1 MRTTLRRLVVGL
13 SLATAAATTVAGC
26 SSATAN
32 NPAPAAAGDAA
43 PAASALDGKGEVSID
58 FWHAM
63 TGKNG
68 EALQALTDQFNTKNK
83 GRVKVNLQ
91 FKNTY
96 DDTLSAYKAALNSGQ
111 APDVVQ
117 VYDIGTRFMIDSK
130 STVPVQSFLDVDKTD
145 ASDIQ
150 PNIAGY
156 YSVDNKLY
164 SMPFN
169 TSMPLLYIN
178 KTAFTK
184 AGLDPANPPKT
195 LDEITEAA
203 RKLTVKDAS
212 GNVSQYGFGA
222 ALYGWFME
230 QFTAVGNQEYCDQ
243 GNGRDGRGTKL
254 NLATDDHVKLLQ
266 WWKKMVDE
274 GLAPKL
280 DSNTTTAD
288 NTFTSGKVA
297 MTLESTGSV
306 SGFLKSTEGKFEI
319 ATGNYPKINATDNGG
334 PIIGG
339 ASLWV
344 VGKDKD
350 DAHKRASWE
359 FVNFLSDKD
368 SQATWHTTTGYFP
381 ISKGALETDLDK
393 QWVAARP
400 QFQTA
405 ITQLQNTEVTKA
417 TQGCLL
423 GAMPQARKA
432 AEQAMQAAVLSGTD
446 PKTALQDQ
454 EKALV
459 GPINDY
465 NQSVAG

>member
-1 MRTTLRRLVVGL
+1 MRTTLRRVAVGL
-13 SLATAAATTVAGC
+13 SLAALTATAAACG
-26 SSATAN
+26 SATAN
-32 NPAPAAAGDAA
+32 TSDATGGAGA

-63 TGKNG
+63 SGKNG
-68 EALQALTDQFNTKNK
+68 EALQQLTDQFNAKNK

-130 STVPVQSFLDVDKTD
+130 STMPVQSFVDVDKTNT
-145 ASDIQ
+145 SDIQ

-169 TSMPLLYIN
+169 TSMPLLYLN

-184 AGLDPANPPKT
+184 AGLDPTNPPKT

-212 GNVSQYGFGA
+212 GRVTQYGFGA
-222 ALYGWFME
+222 ALYGWFLE
-230 QFTAVGNQEYCDQ
+230 QWTAAGNQEYCDQ
-243 GNGRDGRGTKL
+243 GNGRDGRGTTVQ
-254 NLATDDHVKLLQ
+254 LATDDHVKLLA

-288 NTFTSGKVA
+288 NAFTAGTVA
-297 MTLESTGSV
+297 MTLESTGSL
-306 SGFLKSTEGKFEI
+306 SGFLKSTEGKFEL
-319 ATGNYPKINATDNGG
+319 ATGNYPKINAGDAGG

-344 VGKDKD
+344 VGKGKD
-350 DAHKRASWE
+350 DAHKRAAWE
-359 FVNFLSDKD
+359 FVKFLSDKD
-368 SQATWHTTTGYFP
+368 SQATWHTSTGYFP
-381 ISKGALETDLDK
+381 ISKGALETDVDK
-393 QWVAARP
+393 QWVAQRP

-405 ITQLQNTEVTKA
+405 ITQLQNTPLSKA

-446 PKTALQDQ
+446 PRVALEQQ
-454 EKALV
+454 QQALA
-459 GPINDY
+459 GPIKDY

>member
-1 MRTTLRRLVVGL
+1 MRTTLRRVAVGL
-13 SLATAAATTVAGC
+13 SLAALTATAAACG
-26 SSATAN
+26 SATAN
-32 NPAPAAAGDAA
+32 TSDAGGGAGA

-63 TGKNG
+63 SGKNG
-68 EALQALTDQFNTKNK
+68 EALQQLTDQFNAKNK

-130 STVPVQSFLDVDKTD
+130 SIVPVQSFVDVDKTD
-145 ASDIQ
+145 TSDIQ

-184 AGLDPANPPKT
+184 AGLDPANPPKN
-195 LDEITEAA
+195 LDEITAAA

-212 GNVSQYGFGA
+212 GRVTQYGFGA
-222 ALYGWFME
+222 ALYGWFLE
-230 QFTAVGNQEYCDQ
+230 QWTAAGNQEYCDQ
-243 GNGRDGRGTKL
+243 ANGRNGRGTTVQ
-254 NLATDDHVKLLQ
+254 LATDDHVKLLT

-288 NTFTSGKVA
+288 NAFTAGTVA
-297 MTLESTGSV
+297 MTLESTGSLG
-306 SGFLKSTEGKFEI
+306 GFLKGTEGKFEI
-319 ATGNYPKINATDNGG
+319 GTGNYPKINATDTGG

-344 VGKDKD
+344 VGKGKD
-350 DAHKRASWE
+350 DAHKRAAWE
-359 FVNFLSDKD
+359 FVKFLSDKD
-368 SQATWHTTTGYFP
+368 SQATWHTSTGYFP
-381 ISKGALETDLDK
+381 ISKGALDTDVDK
-393 QWVAARP
+393 KWVAQRP

-405 ITQLQNTEVTKA
+405 ITQLRNTPLTKA

-446 PKTALQDQ
+446 PRAALEQQ
-454 EKALV
+454 QQALA
-459 GPINDY
+459 GPIKDY

>member
-1 MRTTLRRLVVGL
+1 MRTTLRRVAVGL
-13 SLATAAATTVAGC
+13 SLAALTATAAACG
-26 SSATAN
+26 SATAN
-32 NPAPAAAGDAA
+32 STDASSGTDA
-43 PAASALDGKGEVSID
+43 PAASALDGKGEVSVD

-68 EALQALTDQFNTKNK
+68 EALTQLADQFNAKNK

-130 STVPVQSFLDVDKTD
+130 STVPVQSFVDADKTTT
-145 ASDIQ
+145 ADIQ

-169 TSMPLLYIN
+169 TSMPLLYLN

-195 LDEITEAA
+195 LDEITDAA
-203 RKLTVKDAS
+203 RKLTVKDAD
-212 GNVSQYGFGA
+212 GRVTQYGFGA
-222 ALYGWFME
+222 ALYGWFLE
-230 QFTAVGNQEYCDQ
+230 QWTAVGNQEYCDQ
-243 GNGRDGRGTKL
+243 GNGRDGRGTTVK
-254 NLATDDHVKLLQ
+254 LATDDHVKLLA

-288 NTFTSGKVA
+288 NAFTAGTVA
-297 MTLESTGSV
+297 MTLESTGSL
-306 SGFLKSTEGKFEI
+306 SGFLKSSEGKFDI
-319 ATGNYPKINATDNGG
+319 ATGNYPKINATDAGG

-344 VGKDKD
+344 VGKGKD

-359 FVNFLSDKD
+359 FVKFLSDKD
-368 SQATWHTTTGYFP
+368 SQATWHTSTGYFP
-381 ISKGALETDLDK
+381 ISKGALETAVDM
-393 QWVAARP
+393 QWVAQRP

-405 ITQLQNTEVTKA
+405 ITQLQNTPLSKA

-432 AEQAMQAAVLSGTD
+432 AEQAMQAAVLSGTE
-446 PKTALQDQ
+446 PRAALQQQQ
-454 EKALV
+454 ESLA
-459 GPINDY
+459 GPVKDY

>member
-1 MRTTLRRLVVGL
+1 MAVGL
-13 SLATAAATTVAGC
+13 SLAALTATAAAC
-26 SSATAN
+26 SSATADSS
-32 NPAPAAAGDAA
+32 ATSSGTDA

-68 EALQALTDQFNTKNK
+68 EALTQLADQFNAKNK

-130 STVPVQSFLDVDKTD
+130 STVPVQAFVDADKSTT
-145 ASDIQ
+145 ADIQ

-169 TSMPLLYIN
+169 TSMPLLYLN

-203 RKLTVKDAS
+203 RKLTVKDAN
-212 GNVSQYGFGA
+212 GRVTQYGFGA
-222 ALYGWFME
+222 ALYGWFLE
-230 QFTAVGNQEYCDQ
+230 QWTAVGNQEYCDQ
-243 GNGRDGRGTKL
+243 GNGRDGRGTTLK
-254 NLATDDHVKLLQ
+254 LATDDHVKLLA

-288 NTFTSGKVA
+288 NAFTAGTVA
-297 MTLESTGSV
+297 MTLESTGSL
-306 SGFLKSTEGKFEI
+306 SGFLKSSEGKFEI
-319 ATGNYPKINATDNGG
+319 ATGNYPKINTTDAGG

-344 VGKDKD
+344 VGKGKD

-359 FVNFLSDKD
+359 FVKFLSDKD
-368 SQATWHTTTGYFP
+368 SQATWHTSTGYFP
-381 ISKGALETDLDK
+381 ISKGALETEVDK
-393 QWVAARP
+393 QWVAQRP

-405 ITQLQNTEVTKA
+405 ITQLQNTPLSKA

-432 AEQAMQAAVLSGTD
+432 AEQAMQAAVLSGTE
-446 PKTALQDQ
+446 PRAALEQQQ
-454 EKALV
+454 EALA
-459 GPINDY
+459 GPIKDY

>member
-1 MRTTLRRLVVGL
+1 MRTTLRRVAVGL
-13 SLATAAATTVAGC
+13 SLAALTATAAAC
-26 SSATAN
+26 SSATADSS
-32 NPAPAAAGDAA
+32 GTSSGTDA

-68 EALQALTDQFNTKNK
+68 EALTQLADQFNAKNK

-130 STVPVQSFLDVDKTD
+130 STVPVQAFVDADKTTT
-145 ASDIQ
+145 ADIQ

-169 TSMPLLYIN
+169 TSMPLLYLN

-203 RKLTVKDAS
+203 RKLTVKDAN
-212 GNVSQYGFGA
+212 GRVTQYGFGA
-222 ALYGWFME
+222 ALYGWFLE
-230 QFTAVGNQEYCDQ
+230 QWTAVGNQEYCDQ
-243 GNGRDGRGTKL
+243 GNGRDGRGTGVK
-254 NLATDDHVKLLQ
+254 LATDDHVKLLA

-288 NTFTSGKVA
+288 NAFTAGTVA
-297 MTLESTGSV
+297 MTLESTGSL
-306 SGFLKSTEGKFEI
+306 SGFLKSSEGKFEI
-319 ATGNYPKINATDNGG
+319 ATGNYPKINTTDAGG

-344 VGKDKD
+344 VGKGKD

-359 FVNFLSDKD
+359 FVKFLSDKD
-368 SQATWHTTTGYFP
+368 SQATWHTSTGYFP
-381 ISKGALETDLDK
+381 ISKGALETEVDK
-393 QWVAARP
+393 QWVAQRP

-405 ITQLQNTEVTKA
+405 ITQLQNTPLSKA

-432 AEQAMQAAVLSGTD
+432 AEQAMQAAVLSGTE
-446 PKTALQDQ
+446 PRAALEQQQ
-454 EKALV
+454 ETLA
-459 GPINDY
+459 GPIKDY

>member
-1 MRTTLRRLVVGL
+1 MRTTLRRVAVGL
-13 SLATAAATTVAGC
+13 SLAALTATAAACG
-26 SSATAN
+26 SATAN
-32 NPAPAAAGDAA
+32 DDAAGGGTEA

-63 TGKNG
+63 SGKNG
-68 EALQALTDQFNTKNK
+68 EALQQLTDQFNTKNK

-130 STVPVQSFLDVDKTD
+130 STVPVQSFVDVDKTD
-145 ASDIQ
+145 TADIQ

-156 YSVDNKLY
+156 YSVDGKLY

-203 RKLTVKDAS
+203 RKLTVKDA
-212 GNVSQYGFGA
+212 GGRVTQYGFGA
-222 ALYGWFME
+222 ALYGWFLE
-230 QFTAVGNQEYCDQ
+230 QWTAAGNQEYCDQ
-243 GNGRDGRGTKL
+243 GNGRDGRGTTVK
-254 NLATDDHVKLLQ
+254 LATDDHVKLLT

-288 NTFTSGKVA
+288 NAFTAGTVA

-306 SGFLKSTEGKFEI
+306 GGFLTSTQGKFEI
-319 ATGNYPKINATDNGG
+319 ATGNYPRINATDAGG

-344 VGKDKD
+344 VGKGKD
-350 DAHKRASWE
+350 DAHKRAAWE
-359 FVNFLSDKD
+359 FVKFLSDKD
-368 SQATWHTTTGYFP
+368 VQATWHTSTGYFP
-381 ISKGALETDLDK
+381 ISKGALETDVDK
-393 QWVAARP
+393 QWVAQRP

-405 ITQLQNTEVTKA
+405 ITQLQNTPLSKA

-446 PKTALQDQ
+446 PRTALQQQ
-454 EKALV
+454 EQAMA
-459 GPINDY
+459 GPIKEY